1 MHTIHAYVTSHK
13 SLISKTN
20 IDSFSDHWK
29 NFGNLV
35 LTATVCNQHIL
46 KKRENKDILK
56 CEILTYSGVK
66 QSHTFFLKGCFTTT
80 TKSKYN

>member
-1 MHTIHAYVTSHK
+1 MPNVTSHK
-13 SLISKTN
+13 SLISQTN

-46 KKRENKDILK
+46 KKRENKDHSALLAFGLIGLD
-56 CEILTYSGVK
+56 SVK
-66 QSHTFFLKGCFTTT
+66 TVH
-80 TKSKYN
+80 N

>member
-1 MHTIHAYVTSHK
+1 MPNVTSHK
-13 SLISKTN
+13 SLISQTN
-20 IDSFSDHWK
+20 IDSFSAHWK

-66 QSHTFFLKGCFTTT
+66 QSHTFFFKGVFYHNY
-80 TKSKYN
+80 KIKI